1 METIMATSMR
11 TLVLFAGLTLTAMV
25 GAMTLDAFG
34 ASGKRVLIVQS
45 YDPDYVWTQQINQGV
60 LDGLQASGNV
70 VEILYLDAKRAPE
83 PEKLRAASI
92 KILARIEALAPE
104 VVIAVDDAAQVYLVA
119 PRLKGRKTPQVVFC
133 GVNAPLEKY
142 GFPAENVSGVRE
154 RWHFRQGFALIKR
167 MIPSVK
173 RVAVLVEDSESG
185 AYVIDDLWEDF
196 QQNGP
201 FALEVAGAEKIATFQ
216 QWRERVSYY
225 QAHADVLAPG
235 LYNTLL
241 DKRSGQVTPPD
252 EVMAWTNAENRKPTL
267 GFSDVAKKHG
277 VLCGILESGYEQGL
291 LAGAMAREILT
302 TGKDAGRLPVRINLK
317 GVVMVNL
324 KTAEKLALPVPFE
337 IIEAAGEV
345 LR

>member
-1 METIMATSMR
+1 MATRMR
-11 TLVLFAGLTLTAMV
+11 TLVLLAGFALTALA
-25 GAMTLDAFG
+25 GAMSLDAFG

-45 YDPDYVWTQQINQGV
+45 YDPDYVWCQQINKGIQ
-60 LDGLQASGNV
+60 DGLQSSGDV
-70 VEILYLDAKRAPE
+70 TDILYLDAKRAPD
-83 PEKLRAASI
+83 PEMLRATS
-92 KILARIEALAPE
+92 KTSLARIEALAPD
-104 VVIAVDDAAQVYLVA
+104 VLIAVDDAAQSYLVA
-119 PRLKGRKTPQVVFC
+119 PRLKGRKTPQVIFC

-142 GFPAENVSGVRE
+142 GYPAENVSGVRE

-173 RVAVLVEDSESG
+173 HVAVLVEDSESG
-185 AYVIDDLWEDF
+185 GYVIDDLWEDF
-196 QQNGP
+196 RRNGP

-225 QAHADVLAPG
+225 QTHADVLAPG

-241 DKRSGQVTPPD
+241 DTRSGQVTPPD

-302 TGKDAGRLPVRINLK
+302 TGKAAGRLPVRVNLK
-317 GVVMVNL
+317 GLVMVNL
-324 KTAEKLALPVPFE
+324 KTAEKLEIPVPFE